1 MKSRCN
7 KNQLFK
13 TIPPRELVY
22 KVLQTFGLNG
32 LDDTRNFT
40 RQDINKLGTID
51 KIYLLKPLLE
61 EYYLPCKAR
70 TYLNDI
76 NEKNIITILRQLIR
90 IYGYSIVSR
99 EKYIKGNK
107 FIIYQLIS
115 QDDRDYKPLLS
126 IKNNTTECIITF
138 E

>member
-107 FIIYQLIS
+107 FIPNNWLAICPNLGEDITIS
-115 QDDRDYKPLLS
+115 LVDNFVSMYL
-126 IKNNTTECIITF
+126 
-138 E
+138 

>member
-1 MKSRCN
+1 M
-7 KNQLFK
+7 
-13 TIPPRELVY
+13 
-22 KVLQTFGLNG
+22 
-32 LDDTRNFT
+32 
-40 RQDINKLGTID
+40 
-51 KIYLLKPLLE
+51 LE